1 MSKKTNTD
9 TVKNEIELALG
20 GEQINFEEMPD
31 EKASPLNQP
40 VVEKTSAHL
49 SSPTP
54 VSQDDSSTD
63 SSTQESG
70 DEPDTS
76 TTEAKQSF
84 DAPEQ
89 EFSEHDATV
98 PLSDEGIEIPLS
110 HAQMAADTFLGIAD
124 NVLEI
129 GGGFFIKIR
138 KHKDF
143 YDFEEVVQVIEGQNE
158 KNVKRLK
165 LDDDDKAL
173 LRPLLIII
181 IRKKAKVLTPEQ
193 QLAAAVLSILVKKAR
208 IAVEMRTENEILV
221 ERIRDIIREER
232 SNGSGMTTDHEGD
245 MHEEET
251 NTSNAEFANVMEVAE

>member
-1 MSKKTNTD
+1 MSKKQNTD

-20 GEQINFEEMPD
+20 GEPINFEEMPD

-40 VVEKTSAHL
+40 VVEKTSGHM

-54 VSQDDSSTD
+54 VSHDDSSSE
-63 SSTQESG
+63 SSTPESE

-76 TTEAKQSF
+76 ASAPRQSL

-89 EFSEHDATV
+89 EFSEHDPTTAG
-98 PLSDEGIEIPLS
+98 SDDEIEIPLS

-124 NVLEI
+124 NVLEV

-221 ERIRDIIREER
+221 ERIRDIIREET
-232 SNGSGMTTDHEGD
+232 SKGSGMPTDHTGD
-245 MHEEET
+245 IHQEET
-251 NTSNAEFANVMEVAE
+251 NTSSAEFANVMEVAE